1 MANTAHYFRWVMMTT
16 DPATEDE
23 MTKAATPTRDMDESG
38 QGQRRAIAEAIA
50 RPLGAQPGINSYC
63 KLLLQIGQLLWY

>member
-16 DPATEDE
+16 DPVTEDE
-23 MTKAATPTRDMDESG
+23 MTKAATPARGMDESG

-50 RPLGAQPGINSYC
+50 RPLGGPTRY
-63 KLLLQIGQLLWY
+63 KQLL